1 MTKMIDIS
9 LKIEENCSIGYTI
22 TIKKQK
28 WLQKSVEY
36 LYNKEHLSIA
46 VMNHFEIRPYSHKIF
61 LKGRDDCAEPKQTVS
76 DIGQLA
82 WFLACISLVC
92 NVTIV
97 SSPNKFILRRLEG
110 C

>member
-9 LKIEENCSIGYTI
+9 LKIEEHSIAGYSI

-28 WLQKSVEY
+28 WIQKSVEC
-36 LYNKEHLSIA
+36 LYDKDDVRIS
-46 VMNHFEIRPYSHKIF
+46 VMQHFEIRPYSHKIY
-61 LKGRDDCAEPKQTVS
+61 LKGRDDCAEPRQTVA

-97 SSPNKFILRRLEG
+97 SSPNKFILRRL
-110 C
+110 